1 MKVKKLLSVFL
12 ASISLFATVH
22 SAHAFEFKASGT
34 LHIATQYIRNP
45 EFGYSGHNGFGAV
58 QRFRPKFTFIAN
70 ENLYAVL
77 GLEIGNSI
85 WGGMASGAGL
95 SADVANIEV
104 KSAFLNWKIPGLTD
118 FNVRMGIQPFKA
130 PSYTIGS
137 PVLDD
142 DAAGIQL
149 SYAITENVALNVSW
163 ARPFIPRA
171 IRLNTEGNPN
181 DPTFEYQ
188 NQAIDYF
195 QFELPLTFKP
205 ISITPWGAVLN
216 ISSSAVKMLANEAS
230 TPLDPKTVTID
241 EPTSNKAKWLRKGLI
256 NASQS
261 GTGFLSAKNKS
272 AIVWWAGIA
281 MNITPID
288 NLSIGVDFIY
298 GATDY
303 DKETNTAVNKENLD
317 PNREGFFVAAKVAYK
332 LPIFTPS
339 ISYFYGSGNKTNYRT
354 NGGGIMPAVSGSYSP
369 LLYAFDASA
378 LDINTYNA
386 LGGCNTASM
395 QGVALEVKDLTF
407 LKGLTHTI
415 QLGYLTG
422 TSSAGTLELTGEN
435 KSDPVDFDPYRM
447 TTSDHFVAFNFVT
460 SYQIY
465 ENLTTTFALGYIHTI
480 DSNAKYKKLEDDNLA
495 VGIGFAYSF

>member
-85 WGGMASGAGL
+85 WGVMSGGAGL
-95 SADVANIEV
+95 GADAVNIEV
-104 KSAFLNWKIPGLTD
+104 KSAFLNWKIPGLTN

-130 PSYTIGS
+130 PSYTFGT
-137 PVLDD
+137 PVFDN

-149 SYAITENVALNVSW
+149 AYAITENVGLNVSW
-163 ARPFIPRA
+163 SRPFIPRS
-171 IRLNTEGNPN
+171 IVVDQNGQINGQNTY
-181 DPTFEYQ
+181 EYQ

-216 ISSSAVKMLANEAS
+216 ISSTATRLLSYTNVAAS
-230 TPLDPKTVTID
+230 TINGID
-241 EPTSNKAKWLRKGLI
+241 EPTWDTAHSLRKGLI
-256 NASQS
+256 NVNGTINQQS
-261 GTGFLSAKNKS
+261 TAKAKNS
-272 AIVWWAGIA
+272 IVWWAGIA

-303 DKETNTAVNKENLD
+303 DKETSDTLNPEHLD

-354 NGGGIMPAVSGSYSP
+354 NGGGIMPSLGGSYSP

-386 LGGCNTASM
+386 LGGAQSASM

-407 LKGLTHTI
+407 LKGLTHTV

-422 TSSAGTLELTGEN
+422 TSSAGTLTGAN
-435 KSDPVDFDPYRM
+435 NSVTFDPYRM

-480 DSNAKYKKLEDDNLA
+480 DSNAKYTKLEDDNLA
-495 VGIGFAYSF
+495 VGVGFAYSF